1 MFVET
6 VTPITIQL
14 QVDEIDDDNGNDT
27 DLVIDED
34 IIEKKDV
41 IMLQVELNKELGDED
56 EDIPLSQIKHGA

>member
-1 MFVET
+1 MFAET

-34 IIEKKDV
+34 IIEEKDV

-56 EDIPLSQIKHGA
+56 EDIPLS